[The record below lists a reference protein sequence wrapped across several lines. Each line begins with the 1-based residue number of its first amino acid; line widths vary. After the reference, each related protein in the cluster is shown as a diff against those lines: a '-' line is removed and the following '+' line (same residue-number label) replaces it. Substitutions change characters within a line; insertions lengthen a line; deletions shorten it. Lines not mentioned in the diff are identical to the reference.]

1 MTTKLVKNEQTV
13 IGFNIFSVLESAVNK
28 GMDADAL
35 TKLVDLQERIAKNEA
50 EQAYNQAMRSAQG
63 EMPKIIKRKKN
74 KQTDSMYADLGDI
87 NEQITPIYTKWGFS
101 LSFTEGEAKRNEDV
115 RIICRCS
122 HKKGHTRESFTDLP
136 IDNVGIKGT
145 PNKTQVHG
153 IGSTISYGQRYLI
166 KLLFNLALDE
176 EDDDGQA
183 AGKTEYEANLRK
195 EGYEAGLKK
204 GTDCGKAWYKHKE
217 VIETVKDQL
226 ADENYLAAAEALYTL
241 TNPELMSINL
251 APTKGG
257 IFTLEEKAKMDKEK
271 NPLWADA
278 VKTAI
283 ELNSHIDRSI

>member
-1 MTTKLVKNEQTV
+1 MK
-13 IGFNIFSVLESAVNK
+13 
-28 GMDADAL
+28 
-35 TKLVDLQERIAKNEA
+35 
-50 EQAYNQAMRSAQG
+50 SAQG
-63 EMPKIIKRKKN
+63 EMPKIIKTKKN
-74 KQTDSMYADLGDI
+74 KQTDSMYADLGAI

-115 RIICRCS
+115 RIICHCS
-122 HKKGHTRESFTDLP
+122 HEKGHTREFFTDLP

-145 PNKTQVHG
+145 PNKTQIHG
-153 IGSTISYGQRYLI
+153 IASTISYGQRYLI
-166 KLLFNLALDE
+166 KMIFNLALDE

-183 AGKTEYEANLRK
+183 AGKTEYEVNLRK

-257 IFTLEEKAKMDKEK
+257 IFSLEEKAKMDKEK

-278 VKTAI
+278 VATAI
-283 ELNSHIDRSI
+283 SLNSHIDRSI